1 MATLRERIGEFLFH
15 EARLIDEHRYDEWLA
30 LWTDDCLYWVP
41 CNSDDA
47 DPARQAMIIYDNR
60 ARLDERVYRLTS
72 GAAWAQQPR
81 SRTRRLI
88 SNVEVREIDGGD
100 QNEVR
105 ETGSRD
111 PGNGMKASEWP
122 SGDDRALG
130 PSLPN
135 SPCTGYAVESNCLI
149 AELRRSRQD
158 LFAAR
163 ILHTLRPAGDSF
175 RIAVK
180 KVLLL
185 NNDEAIDNLTFLV

>member
-1 MATLRERIGEFLFH
+1 MATLRERIEDFLFH
-15 EARLIDEHRYDEWLA
+15 EAKLIDEHRYDEWLA
-30 LWTDDCLYWVP
+30 LWTEDCLYWVP

-88 SNVEVREIDGGD
+88 SNVEVRETDG
-100 QNEVR
+100 
-105 ETGSRD
+105 
-111 PGNGMKASEWP
+111 
-122 SGDDRALG
+122 
-130 PSLPN
+130 
-135 SPCTGYAVESNCLI
+135 GYAVESNCLI

-175 RIAVK
+175 RIALK

>member
-1 MATLRERIGEFLFH
+1 MATLRERIEDFLFH
-15 EARLIDEHRYDEWLA
+15 EAKLIDEHRYDEWLA
-30 LWTDDCLYWVP
+30 LWTEDCLYWVP

-60 ARLDERVYRLTS
+60 ARLDERIYRLTS

-88 SNVEVREIDGGD
+88 SNVEVRETDG
-100 QNEVR
+100 
-105 ETGSRD
+105 
-111 PGNGMKASEWP
+111 
-122 SGDDRALG
+122 
-130 PSLPN
+130 
-135 SPCTGYAVESNCLI
+135 GYAVESNCLI

-158 LFAAR
+158 IFAAR
-163 ILHTLRPAGDSF
+163 ILYTLRPAGDSF
-175 RIAVK
+175 RIALK

>member
-1 MATLRERIGEFLFH
+1 MATLRERIEDFLFH
-15 EARLIDEHRYDEWLA
+15 EAKLIDDHRYDEWLA
-30 LWTDDCLYWVP
+30 LWTEDCLYWVP

-47 DPARQAMIIYDNR
+47 DPSRQAMIIYDNR

-88 SNVEVREIDGGD
+88 SNVET
-100 QNEVR
+100 R
-105 ETGSRD
+105 ETDGR
-111 PGNGMKASEWP
+111 
-122 SGDDRALG
+122 
-130 PSLPN
+130 
-135 SPCTGYAVESNCLI
+135 YAVESNCLI

-163 ILHTLRPAGDSF
+163 ILHTLRPSGDSF
-175 RIAVK
+175 RIALK

>member
-1 MATLRERIGEFLFH
+1 MATLRERIEDFLFH
-15 EARLIDEHRYDEWLA
+15 EAKLIDEHRYDEWLA
-30 LWTDDCLYWVP
+30 LWTEDCLYWVP

-60 ARLDERVYRLTS
+60 ARLDERIYRLTS

-88 SNVEVREIDGGD
+88 SNVEVRETDG
-100 QNEVR
+100 
-105 ETGSRD
+105 
-111 PGNGMKASEWP
+111 
-122 SGDDRALG
+122 
-130 PSLPN
+130 
-135 SPCTGYAVESNCLI
+135 GYAVESNCLI

-158 LFAAR
+158 IFAAR

-175 RIAVK
+175 RIALK

>member
-1 MATLRERIGEFLFH
+1 MATLRERIEEFLFH
-15 EARLIDEHRYDEWLA
+15 EAKLIDEHRYDEWLA
-30 LWTDDCLYWVP
+30 LWTEDCLYWVP

-88 SNVEVREIDGGD
+88 SNVELS
-100 QNEVR
+100 
-105 ETGSRD
+105 ETDS
-111 PGNGMKASEWP
+111 
-122 SGDDRALG
+122 
-130 PSLPN
+130 
-135 SPCTGYAVESNCLI
+135 GYAVESNCLI

-163 ILHTLRPAGDSF
+163 ILHTLRPVGNSF
-175 RIAVK
+175 RIALK

>member
-1 MATLRERIGEFLFH
+1 MATLRERVEEFLFH
-15 EARLIDEHRYDEWLA
+15 EAKLIDEHCYDEWLA
-30 LWTDDCLYWVP
+30 LWTEDCLYWVP

-72 GAAWAQQPR
+72 GAAWSQRPR

-88 SNVEVREIDGGD
+88 SNVEVRETDG
-100 QNEVR
+100 
-105 ETGSRD
+105 
-111 PGNGMKASEWP
+111 
-122 SGDDRALG
+122 
-130 PSLPN
+130 
-135 SPCTGYAVESNCLI
+135 GYAVESNCLI

-163 ILHTLRPAGDSF
+163 MLHTLRPNGDSF
-175 RIAVK
+175 RIALK

>member
-1 MATLRERIGEFLFH
+1 MATLRERIEEFLFH
-15 EARLIDEHRYDEWLA
+15 EAKLIDEHRYDEWLA
-30 LWTDDCLYWVP
+30 LWTADCLYWVP

-88 SNVEVREIDGGD
+88 SNVEVRETDG
-100 QNEVR
+100 
-105 ETGSRD
+105 
-111 PGNGMKASEWP
+111 
-122 SGDDRALG
+122 
-130 PSLPN
+130 
-135 SPCTGYAVESNCLI
+135 GYAVESNCLI

-163 ILHTLRPAGDSF
+163 ILHTLRPSGDSF
-175 RIAVK
+175 RIALK

>member
-1 MATLRERIGEFLFH
+1 MATLRERVEDFLFH
-15 EARLIDEHRYDEWLA
+15 EAKLIDDHRYDEWLA
-30 LWTDDCLYWVP
+30 LWTEDCLYWVP

-47 DPARQAMIIYDNR
+47 DPSRQAMIIYDNR
-60 ARLDERVYRLTS
+60 GRLDERVYRLTS

-88 SNVEVREIDGGD
+88 SNVEVRETDG
-100 QNEVR
+100 
-105 ETGSRD
+105 
-111 PGNGMKASEWP
+111 
-122 SGDDRALG
+122 
-130 PSLPN
+130 
-135 SPCTGYAVESNCLI
+135 GYAVESNCLI

-163 ILHTLRPAGDSF
+163 ILHTLRPSGDSF
-175 RIAVK
+175 RIALK

>member
-1 MATLRERIGEFLFH
+1 MATLRERIEEFLFH
-15 EARLIDEHRYDEWLA
+15 EAKLIDEHRYDEWLA
-30 LWTDDCLYWVP
+30 LWTEDCLYWVP

-47 DPARQAMIIYDNR
+47 DPASQAMIIYDNR

-88 SNVEVREIDGGD
+88 SNVEVREIDPGD
-100 QNEVR
+100 PSEMR
-105 ETGSRD
+105 ETD
-111 PGNGMKASEWP
+111 PGDPSNGHS
-122 SGDDRALG
+122 
-130 PSLPN
+130 
-135 SPCTGYAVESNCLI
+135 SPKSSFAGYAVESNCLI

-175 RIAVK
+175 RIALK

>member
-1 MATLRERIGEFLFH
+1 MATPRERIEEFLFH
-15 EARLIDEHRYDEWLA
+15 EAKLIDDHRYDEWLA
-30 LWTDDCLYWVP
+30 LWTEDCLYWVP

-88 SNVEVREIDGGD
+88 SNVEVRETDG
-100 QNEVR
+100 
-105 ETGSRD
+105 
-111 PGNGMKASEWP
+111 
-122 SGDDRALG
+122 
-130 PSLPN
+130 
-135 SPCTGYAVESNCLI
+135 GYAVESNCLI

-163 ILHTLRPAGDSF
+163 VLHTLRPAGASF
-175 RIAVK
+175 RIALK